1 MSYEFIAIKTDG
13 KTLQEIT
20 ALLKTVFPKSK
31 KLTSEF
37 IEWQYKNNPDGE
49 VIGYNAYKSGKLV
62 AHYALIP
69 IRFSVFDKIENG
81 LLSLNTATHPEHQG
95 NGLFVK
101 LAKLSYDLAKS
112 NGYGFV
118 IGVANANSSYGFIY
132 KLNFQKV
139 GELVAKIGYGAIK
152 SAEKFNSKNIHFIRE
167 WSEESLRWRLSNP
180 ATEYKIDKK
189 MILSKTNNFF
199 VKAILFKTDNNF
211 LLIKNKI
218 EIRKRPL
225 NLWIGI
231 DNSIDWN
238 GSFYFNIPKIF
249 KPSPLNLIFKDLTEQ
264 NRKLEMNNVLFNALD
279 FDAY

>member
-1 MSYEFIAIKTDG
+1 MSYEFVPIKTDG

-20 ALLKTVFPKSK
+20 SLLKIVFPKSK
-31 KLTSEF
+31 KFNSEF

-62 AHYALIP
+62 AHYALMP
-69 IRFSVFDKIENG
+69 IRATVYDKKEKG

-95 NGLFVK
+95 NGLFIK
-101 LAKLSYDLAKS
+101 LAKLSYELAKNNDYS
-112 NGYGFV
+112 FV
-118 IGVANANSSYGFIY
+118 LGVANAKSSYGFIY

-139 GELVAKIGYGAIK
+139 GELVTKIGYGSLKNI
-152 SAEKFNSKNIHFIRE
+152 EKFNNKNIYFTRD
-167 WSEESLRWRLSNP
+167 WSAKSISWRLMNP
-180 ATEYKIDKK
+180 LMNYKIDNK
-189 MILSKTNNFF
+189 IIFSKTSNFF

-211 LLIKNKI
+211 LLIKNELELGLK
-218 EIRKRPL
+218 PF

-231 DNSIDWN
+231 DNSIDWK